1 MSSVSQAP
9 QAVNGLPKWAQVGG
23 QMADDPLV
31 ARIRSMIEVGLQFNP
46 DLDVEPLF
54 YDMLTGNCIAYEQP
68 KDSDKRE
75 NLDYAPVETVGEFWI
90 MQQAAREAA
99 IFEDRARDWPTWIN
113 FLEEEKIDPFDDDEP
128 EPEDGDNT
136 YEFLPGTTP
145 WQEFVDGQRSTF
157 VEDVARA
164 RSKGKKWGESAPF
177 LLVGMAALDSKGYTD
192 ARKAAF
198 VAYHANFPANIVSA
212 NPGGVMVRTTEFAK
226 GKRKD
231 VTKLLPWKQ
240 IELAWDYMNPAAL
253 RQIARECWKAG
264 MYTRATDLLVT
275 AFCVTLI

>member
-1 MSSVSQAP
+1 MESVSQAP
-9 QAVNGLPKWAQVGG
+9 QAVNGLPKWALPGG

-31 ARIRSMIEVGLQFNP
+31 ARVRSMIEVGLQLNP

-54 YDMLTGNCIAYEQP
+54 FDMLTGNAVAYEQP
-68 KDSDKRE
+68 KDSDRKE

-90 MQQAAREAA
+90 MREAQREAA

-113 FLEEEKIDPFDDDEP
+113 FLEEEKIDPFDDDDP
-128 EPEDGDNT
+128 EPDEADA

-145 WQEFVDGQRSTF
+145 WQEFTDNQRSTF

-164 RSKGKKWGESAPF
+164 KAKGKKWGESAPF

-192 ARKAAF
+192 ARKQAF
-198 VAYHANFPANIVSA
+198 TAYHANFADNIVSA
-212 NPGGVMVRTTEFAK
+212 NPGGVMVRTTEFVA
-226 GKRKD
+226 GKRKS
-231 VTKLLPWKQ
+231 VNKLLPWAQ
-240 IELAWDYMNPAAL
+240 VDLAADYMNPASL
-253 RQIARECWKAG
+253 REMARKCWKAG

>member
-1 MSSVSQAP
+1 MESVSQVA

-31 ARIRSMIEVGLQFNP
+31 ARVRSMIEVGLQLNP
-46 DLDVEPLF
+46 NLEVETLF
-54 YDMLTGNCIAYEQP
+54 YDMLTGNAVAYEQP
-68 KDSDKRE
+68 KDSDRKE

-90 MQQAAREAA
+90 MREAQREAA

-113 FLEEEKIDPFDDDEP
+113 FVQEERIDPFDDDDP
-128 EPEDGDNT
+128 EPDEDDA

-164 RSKGKKWGESAPF
+164 KAKGKKWGESAPF
-177 LLVGMAALDSKGYTD
+177 LLVGMAALDHKGYAD

-198 VAYHANFPANIVSA
+198 VAYHANFADNIVSA
-212 NPGGVMVRTTEFAK
+212 NPGGVMVRTTEFVG
-226 GKRKD
+226 GKRKS
-231 VTKLLPWKQ
+231 VNKLLSWAQ
-240 IELAWDYMNPAAL
+240 VEVAWDYMNPAAL
-253 RQIARECWKAG
+253 RQMARECWKAG
-264 MYTRATDLLVT
+264 MYTRAMELLVT

>member
-1 MSSVSQAP
+1 MGSIAQVS

-31 ARIRSMIEVGLQFNP
+31 ARVRSMIEVGLQLNP

-54 YDMLTGNCIAYEQP
+54 FDMLTGNAVACEQP
-68 KDSDKRE
+68 KDSDCKT
-75 NLDYAPVETVGEFWI
+75 NLDYAPVETVGEFWV
-90 MQQAAREAA
+90 MREAQREAA

-113 FLEEEKIDPFDDDEP
+113 FLEEKRIDPFDDDDPEP
-128 EPEDGDNT
+128 EPDDA

-145 WQEFVDGQRSTF
+145 WQEFTDQQRSTF

-164 RSKGKKWGESAPF
+164 KAKGKKWGESAPF
-177 LLVGMAALDSKGYTD
+177 LLVGMSALDSKGYVD

-198 VAYHANFPANIVSA
+198 TAYHANFPDNIVSA
-212 NPGGVMVRTTEFAK
+212 NPGGVMVRTTEFVK

-231 VTKLLPWKQ
+231 VTKLLRWEQ
-240 IELAWDYMNPAAL
+240 VDLAADYMNPAAL
-253 RQIARECWKAG
+253 RQMARECWKAG
-264 MYTRATDLLVT
+264 MYTKATDLLVT